1 MQRSDSRSP
10 GKAAGGRQAVLTA
23 GLLVPAAWWLSA
35 CGSGD
40 DLMTSVALP
49 SEQAIASAEG
59 QPLSVAPEADLQSGK
74 LDVTPAQQA
83 YLDALSSAGVR
94 PSSELS
100 ALSIG
105 SSVCQARAAGQS
117 DQAVW
122 DFIAPQVRS
131 DIADVR
137 ATTPQRA
144 ADVRANGMTAD
155 YIRIATEKLC

>member
-1 MQRSDSRSP
+1 MQRSDGRSA
-10 GKAAGGRQAVLTA
+10 GKTAALAA
-23 GLLVPAAWWLSA
+23 GLLAPATWWLTA

-49 SEQAIASAEG
+49 ADQAVASAEG
-59 QPLSVAPEADLQSGK
+59 QPLSVAPGPLQSGK
-74 LDVTPAQQA
+74 LDVSPAQQA
-83 YLDALSSAGVR
+83 YLSALTMAGVQ

-105 SSVCQARAAGQS
+105 SSVCQARTAGQS
-117 DQAVW
+117 EQAVW

-131 DIADVR
+131 DIADFR

-144 ADVRANGMTAD
+144 AETRVNDVTAD
-155 YIRIATEKLC
+155 YIRIASEKLC

>member
-1 MQRSDSRSP
+1 MQRSDGRST
-10 GKAAGGRQAVLTA
+10 GKTAALAA
-23 GLLVPAAWWLSA
+23 GLLAPATWWLSA

-49 SEQAIASAEG
+49 AEQAVASAEG
-59 QPLSVAPEADLQSGK
+59 QPLSVAPGAELQSGK

-83 YLDALSSAGVR
+83 YLSALTSAGVR

-105 SSVCQARAAGQS
+105 SSVCQARAAGQN

-122 DFIAPQVRS
+122 DFIAPRVRS
-131 DIADVR
+131 DIADFR

-144 ADVRANGMTAD
+144 AEIRVNDVTAD